1 MQDEINEKT
10 IALYIKTGKLTAQT
24 LQKAM
29 KTLLAQMKKQKDK
42 TPQGKQTLKQL
53 MKQNAGVSN
62 IEITEGNIK
71 ALLTWL
77 TRSKPIR
84 SVARQSRKRS
94 PLSGRS
100 FWQIRKRHRRNP
112 QSRSHRTWKGAERLE
127 KLKKF
132 EDVDVIASLEAIMKQ
147 NTAFYQSDFDI
158 DKRILLEA
166 AARPVA
172 EDKRLLWFSRP
183 SGTCCVRE
191 RDVFLK
197 DTRQHNTWRFY
208 GEQTRDKILAY
219 AVELTGTE
227 RGKLKGNLYELDY
240 PQHFRDVAEKSI
252 LADNYTLIYEHGER
266 SQPAGQYFDGNPDPQ
281 LGKFE
286 RFEAQPND
294 LEALKALLREQQHSR
309 KQHRPGDFKEHIAAL
324 HDCRIETEAH
334 RVVEEMKK
342 FDKPNSP
349 DKSHFS
355 AELSPYFL
363 RLATDKDMDRL
374 FSMLPY
380 KSLSFSAMEGKHGV
394 YALISKDE
402 NRDRSIKKPRPS
414 LRAQLEAD
422 KAKTTPKKAA
432 AKSKNH
438 EMEV

>member
-1 MQDEINEKT
+1 M
-10 IALYIKTGKLTAQT
+10 
-24 LQKAM
+24 
-29 KTLLAQMKKQKDK
+29 
-42 TPQGKQTLKQL
+42 
-53 MKQNAGVSN
+53 
-62 IEITEGNIK
+62 
-71 ALLTWL
+71 
-77 TRSKPIR
+77 
-84 SVARQSRKRS
+84 
-94 PLSGRS
+94 
-100 FWQIRKRHRRNP
+100 
-112 QSRSHRTWKGAERLE
+112 
-127 KLKKF
+127 
-132 EDVDVIASLEAIMKQ
+132 
-147 NTAFYQSDFDI
+147 
-158 DKRILLEA
+158 
-166 AARPVA
+166 
-172 EDKRLLWFSRP
+172 
-183 SGTCCVRE
+183 
-191 RDVFLK
+191 
-197 DTRQHNTWRFY
+197 
-208 GEQTRDKILAY
+208 
-219 AVELTGTE
+219 
-227 RGKLKGNLYELDY
+227 
-240 PQHFRDVAEKSI
+240 
-252 LADNYTLIYEHGER
+252 
-266 SQPAGQYFDGNPDPQ
+266 
-281 LGKFE
+281 
-286 RFEAQPND
+286 
-294 LEALKALLREQQHSR
+294 
-309 KQHRPGDFKEHIAAL
+309 

>member
-1 MQDEINEKT
+1 M
-10 IALYIKTGKLTAQT
+10 GKL
-24 LQKAM
+24 
-29 KTLLAQMKKQKDK
+29 
-42 TPQGKQTLKQL
+42 
-53 MKQNAGVSN
+53 S
-62 IEITEGNIK
+62 
-71 ALLTWL
+71 
-77 TRSKPIR
+77 
-84 SVARQSRKRS
+84 
-94 PLSGRS
+94 
-100 FWQIRKRHRRNP
+100 
-112 QSRSHRTWKGAERLE
+112 
-127 KLKKF
+127 KF
-132 EDVDVIASLEAIMKQ
+132 ENVDVIASLEAIMKQ
-147 NTAFYQSDFDI
+147 NTAFYQSDFEI
-158 DKRILLEA
+158 DKRILREA
-166 AARPVA
+166 ASRPAA
-172 EDKRLLWFSRP
+172 EEKRLLWFSRP
-183 SGTCCVRE
+183 SGTCCFRE

-219 AVELTGTE
+219 AVELTGKE
-227 RGKLKGNLYELDY
+227 NGIIKGNLYELDY
-240 PQHFRDVAEKSI
+240 PQHFREVVEKS
-252 LADNYTLIYEHGER
+252 LPADNYTLLYEHGER
-266 SQPAGQYFDGNPDPQ
+266 VQPAGMYFDGNPDPQ